1 MDRFDIAIIG
11 TGPAGL
17 SAAITATLR
26 NKTVLL
32 LGNHDLS
39 AKLQKAHRIDNY
51 LGFPAISGSDL
62 AAAFSAHLR
71 SMNISITEDKIN
83 AIYPMGDY
91 YALQGANGIYESRT
105 LILAT
110 GVIMGKQLPGE
121 AELLGRGV
129 SYCATCDAALYRGKE
144 VAVIGYSEKEEEEAL
159 FLCQMCEKVYYFPMY
174 KGSFPV
180 HNKLVVIEET
190 PLQIAEENGKRRV
203 IASNAYD
210 VDGVFVLRDSIAPA
224 QLIPGLKLDGIHAA
238 VDRRMATNLEG
249 CFACGDIAGL
259 PYQYIKAA
267 GEGNNAALSACAY
280 LDTHKG

>member
-17 SAAITATLR
+17 SAAITATIR
-26 NKTVLL
+26 NKKVLL
-32 LGNHDLS
+32 LGSNDLS
-39 AKLQKAHRIDNY
+39 TKLQKAHRIDNY
-51 LGFPAISGSDL
+51 LGLPAISGSDL
-62 AAAFSAHLR
+62 AAAFTSHLQ

-159 FLCQMCEKVYYFPMY
+159 FLCQMCAKVYYFPMY
-174 KGSFPV
+174 KGTFPA
-180 HNKLVVIEET
+180 HDKLVVVEET
-190 PLQIAEENGKRRV
+190 PQQIVQENGKRRV
-203 IASNAYD
+203 VASNSYD
-210 VDGVFVLRDSIAPA
+210 VDGVFVLRDSIAPS
-224 QLIPGLKLDGIHAA
+224 QLIPGLKLDGIHAE
-238 VDRRMATNLEG
+238 VDRRMATKLDG